1 MNTKIRNCLN
11 YIREITDFTPKVA
24 LVLGSGLGGYSREL
38 ASIECVIPYQD
49 LPGFPVSTVPG
60 HAGKLIMGHIHGVPV
75 VCLDGRVHFYEGY
88 QTEQVVMPIRIVRA
102 MGAEIILLSNA
113 AGGLNIN
120 YSPGSIV
127 MIRDHISLF
136 VRNPLIGPNDPDQG
150 ERFPDMTEVYDPE
163 LRKLIHAVARKE
175 DIYIESGVYCQVTGP
190 SYETPAEINLLHI
203 LGVDLVGMSTVMEA
217 IAAKHI
223 GMRVCALSLVTNMA
237 AGMQT
242 RPLSHEEVREEGVRS
257 ASRFAK
263 LVTAAIKEMKDI

>member
-1 MNTKIRNCLN
+1 MNAKVRNCLN

-38 ASIECVIPYQD
+38 ASVECVIPYQD

-75 VCLDGRVHFYEGY
+75 VCLDGRVHYYEGY
-88 QTEQVVMPIRIVRA
+88 QTEQVILPIRIVRA

-136 VRNPLIGPNDPDQG
+136 VRNPLIGSNDPNDG
-150 ERFPDMTEVYDPE
+150 ERFPDMTQVYDAE
-163 LRKLIHAVARKE
+163 LRNLIHAVARKE

-190 SYETPAEINLLHI
+190 SYETPAEINFLHI

-217 IAAKHI
+217 IAARHI

-242 RPLSHEEVREEGVRS
+242 RPLSHEEVREEGIRS
-257 ASRFAK
+257 ASKFAR
-263 LVTAAIKEMKDI
+263 LVTAAIKEMKDL

>member
-1 MNTKIRNCLN
+1 MNTKVRNCLN

-75 VCLDGRVHFYEGY
+75 VCLDGRVHYYEGY
-88 QTEQVVMPIRIVRA
+88 QTEQVVLPIRIVRA

-136 VRNPLIGPNDPDQG
+136 VRNPLIGPNDPSDG
-150 ERFPDMTEVYDPE
+150 ERFPDMTQVYDPE

-257 ASRFAK
+257 ASKFAK
-263 LVTAAIKEMKDI
+263 LVTAAIKEMKDL

>member
-24 LVLGSGLGGYSREL
+24 LVLGSGLEGYSREL

>member
-190 SYETPAEINLLHI
+190 SYETPAEINLLHM
-203 LGVDLVGMSTVMEA
+203 LGVDLV
-217 IAAKHI
+217 I

-242 RPLSHEEVREEGVRS
+242 RPLSHEEVKEEGVRS

>member
-102 MGAEIILLSNA
+102 MGAGIILLSNA

-163 LRKLIHAVARKE
+163 LIREATENAKVIQLPDTDYVLLSEE
-175 DIYIESGVYCQVTGP
+175 DVEN
-190 SYETPAEINLLHI
+190 EIKNKK
-203 LGVDLVGMSTVMEA
+203 TEA
-217 IAAKHI
+217 
-223 GMRVCALSLVTNMA
+223 T
-237 AGMQT
+237 
-242 RPLSHEEVREEGVRS
+242 
-257 ASRFAK
+257 
-263 LVTAAIKEMKDI
+263 

>member
-1 MNTKIRNCLN
+1 
-11 YIREITDFTPKVA
+11 
-24 LVLGSGLGGYSREL
+24 
-38 ASIECVIPYQD
+38 
-49 LPGFPVSTVPG
+49 
-60 HAGKLIMGHIHGVPV
+60 
-75 VCLDGRVHFYEGY
+75 
-88 QTEQVVMPIRIVRA
+88 MPIRIVRA

-242 RPLSHEEVREEGVRS
+242 RPLSHEEVKEEGVRS

>member
-1 MNTKIRNCLN
+1 
-11 YIREITDFTPKVA
+11 
-24 LVLGSGLGGYSREL
+24 
-38 ASIECVIPYQD
+38 
-49 LPGFPVSTVPG
+49 
-60 HAGKLIMGHIHGVPV
+60 
-75 VCLDGRVHFYEGY
+75 
-88 QTEQVVMPIRIVRA
+88 
-102 MGAEIILLSNA
+102 
-113 AGGLNIN
+113 
-120 YSPGSIV
+120 
-127 MIRDHISLF
+127 
-136 VRNPLIGPNDPDQG
+136 
-150 ERFPDMTEVYDPE
+150 MTEVYDPE

-242 RPLSHEEVREEGVRS
+242 RPLSHEEVKEEGVRS